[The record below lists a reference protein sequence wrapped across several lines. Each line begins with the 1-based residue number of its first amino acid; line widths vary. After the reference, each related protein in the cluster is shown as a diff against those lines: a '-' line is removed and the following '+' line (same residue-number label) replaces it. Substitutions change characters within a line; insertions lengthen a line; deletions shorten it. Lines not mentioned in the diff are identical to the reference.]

1 MYARGAFTFQAE
13 VGIVFMLSWCAGAN
27 ERFLGLRGLG
37 ARARRHRLPY
47 LLGVAAV
54 ASITLSACAGGSY
67 SVTGASNTTTA
78 SSTNGTVEV
87 RYVKGFGNILVTSRG
102 YALYL
107 LTSDPRDA
115 SSCVGSCVL
124 LWAPPEVTGKLEAG
138 AGVNPKLLSSF
149 QRSGG
154 AHQVAYDGHA
164 LYTYSDDT
172 GPGMVTGEGVETYG
186 GIWWAVSP
194 KGNPV
199 EK

>member
-1 MYARGAFTFQAE
+1 
-13 VGIVFMLSWCAGAN
+13 MLSWCAGTSG
-27 ERFLGLRGLG
+27 RFLRLG
-37 ARARRHRLPY
+37 TLCARARKHRSPY
-47 LLGVAAV
+47 LLGAAAI
-54 ASITLSACAGGSY
+54 ASITLCSCAGGSY
-67 SVTGASNTTTA
+67 SVTGASNTTTD
-78 SSTNGTVEV
+78 SSTNGTVDV

-107 LTSDPRDA
+107 LTSDPRNA

-124 LWAPPEVTGKLEAG
+124 LWAPFEVTGKLEAG

-149 QRSGG
+149 ERSGG
-154 AHQVAYDGHA
+154 AHQVAYNGHA

>member
-1 MYARGAFTFQAE
+1 
-13 VGIVFMLSWCAGAN
+13 MLSWCAEASG
-27 ERFLGLRGLG
+27 RLSGLRSFC
-37 ARARRHRLPY
+37 ARARKHRAPY
-47 LLGVAAV
+47 LVGVAAI
-54 ASITLSACAGGSY
+54 ASIALSACAGGSY
-67 SVTGASNTTTA
+67 SVTGASNTTTS
-78 SSTNGTVEV
+78 SSTNGTVDV
-87 RYVKGFGNILVTSRG
+87 SYVKGFGNILVTSRG
-102 YALYL
+102 YVLYL

-124 LWAPPEVTGKLEAG
+124 LWAPLEVTGKLEAG

-149 QRSGG
+149 ERSGG
-154 AHQVAYDGHA
+154 AYQVAYDGHA

-194 KGNPV
+194 KGTPV